1 MITSLVVVRNEELIS
16 YIYTM
21 KNQVI
26 SHIKKDNSGNWVI
39 QSNEEHMLGTA
50 LLASKFAGEF
60 GMAEWGR
67 VLGLLHDKGKEQKSF
82 QQHIKKES
90 GYKPEVRVYGD
101 YKHAYV
107 GALLAKQLFKSP
119 PYYQLMDNILMGHH
133 RGLYD
138 YGDKIE
144 MLKNGIPTDV
154 SIEQMNQ
161 KLEMPSKCTLPKDI
175 HHLIRML
182 YSCLVDADYLDTE
195 HFMQPEQSELRGKK
209 SSISELC
216 DMLEVYLGDL
226 KSKASESNINA
237 IRNELQK
244 YCINESEGDVDFYSL
259 TVPTGG
265 GKTLSSLLWALRHA
279 KKNGQKH
286 IIIAIPYTSIIT
298 QTASVLRNIFGDD
311 NVLEHHSNVNIQDE
325 GSELSTRL
333 KLATENWDYPIIV
346 TTNVQLFES
355 LFSNKPSV
363 CRKLHNIVNSVL
375 VLDEVQ
381 TLPIDY
387 LRPIVDTFDTLK
399 RVFNTSILF
408 TTASQ
413 PILSGRIGGANPFF
427 RFEALPHINEIVP
440 PSANLHDRLRRVKLD
455 IDNTHRSYDDI
466 ADKISQYSRVLC
478 IVNTRKD
485 AKEIYT
491 RLPKE
496 GICFH
501 LSRMMCPVH
510 LREVIDKIK
519 VALKNDS
526 NPIIRV
532 VATQLIEA
540 GVDIDFPVVFRQ
552 EAGLDSILQA
562 AGRCNREGKLD
573 ICTTYVFSLQNK
585 LPLGFIT
592 QTNNA
597 RKSMVGEYDWFSPAA
612 MREYYKQLY
621 SRIGDFDKA
630 QVKELLYK
638 HEMQFEKACN
648 NFHLINDN
656 TTSVIVNW
664 NDSAILVE
672 QLRRE
677 GFSYSLMKSLAQ
689 YSVNIRNQDLK
700 ILNDAGVI
708 EEVLEG
714 VLFIRDTRFYNA
726 SIGLNTEN
734 YWLEE
739 SLII

>member
-1 MITSLVVVRNEELIS
+1 
-16 YIYTM
+16 M

>member
-1 MITSLVVVRNEELIS
+1 
-16 YIYTM
+16 M
-21 KNQVI
+21 KTQVI

-237 IRNELQK
+237 IRNEVQK

-648 NFHLINDN
+648 NFYLINDN

-700 ILNDAGVI
+700 SLNDAGVI

-714 VLFIRDTRFYNA
+714 VLFIRDSRFYNA